1 MNWNQRL
8 QLYCVVKIGLPVFAA
23 LVFGAACSSSE
34 KEEAS
39 QKAQTPLDSVSA
51 YIADHPN
58 DADALAYRS
67 GLYLEQKNL
76 PYAKADMEAV
86 LAMDSNHVEG
96 LLRKGEVFFIGNQT
110 RISKE
115 AWERCIKLDPENI
128 ACRLKLAE
136 LYSIVQDY
144 DRCLAYTD
152 AVLERDDKNSMAYY
166 IKGLALRDKKG
177 DTALALKYIQK
188 SIDLNPTFIPALDM
202 AGVLHQGLGSG
213 LAGGYFQRI
222 IDADPNN
229 AKAYY
234 NLGMFHLGNKDYN
247 PAIAAFTTCGQLN
260 PNDPEPFFNLG
271 FIHLELNMLAEARTY
286 FGQSIRAQEVN
297 YRAYYGRAFSAERA
311 GDLTNAE
318 KDYRKAIE
326 YNPAHGPSKE
336 GLKRILQEKSRM
348 KWD

>member
-1 MNWNQRL
+1 MVKHLIWTVAAG
-8 QLYCVVKIGLPVFAA
+8 VVL
-23 LVFGAACSSSE
+23 ACTP
-34 KEEAS
+34 KTPEEETA
-39 QKAQTPLDSVSA
+39 KKQTPLDSVSA
-51 YIADHPN
+51 FLQDNPN
-58 DADALAYRS
+58 NTDALAFRA

-86 LAMDSNHVEG
+86 LELDSNHVEG
-96 LLRKGEVFFIGNQT
+96 LLRKGEVYFIGNQT

-115 AWERCIKLDPENI
+115 AWERCIQVDPDNI
-128 ACRLKLAE
+128 PCRLKLAE

-144 DRCLAYTD
+144 DRCISFAD
-152 AVLERDDKNSMAYY
+152 AVIERDDQNAMAYY

-177 DTALALKYIQK
+177 DTTLALKYIQK
-188 SIDLNPTFIPALDM
+188 SIDLNPTFVPALDM
-202 AGVLHQGLGSG
+202 AGVLHMGLGSG
-213 LAGGYFQRI
+213 LAGGYFQRV
-222 IDADPNN
+222 IDQDPNN

-234 NLGMFHLGNKDYN
+234 NLGMFHLASKDYN
-247 PAIAAFTTCGQLN
+247 PAIAAFTSCGQLN

-271 FIHLELNMLAEARTY
+271 YIHLELNMLTEARSY

-297 YRAYYGRAFSAERA
+297 FRAYYGRAFAAERA

-318 KDYRKAIE
+318 KDFRKALE
-326 YNPAHGPSKE
+326 YNPSHTPSKE